1 MTDAATKEAPGR
13 PQSSSTPLGEGSA
26 QPGSGNAPKAARSGR
41 WKFFLILAI
50 SVAPVLASY
59 LMYYVVKPEGR
70 TNYGEL
76 LDPQRPV
83 EGLAVRPAAGGQTD
97 LSVHRGK
104 WVMLSID
111 GQGCQQACADKLYVI
126 RQVRLTA
133 GKERDRVERVLLLT
147 DDTPLDPAL
156 QGEHEGLVVHRLAT
170 SDLERFFPVEP
181 GGRPEDHIYVV
192 DPLGNVMMRFP
203 RSADPNR
210 MKKDL
215 AKLLRASR
223 VG

>member
-1 MTDAATKEAPGR
+1 VTDAAATERPGF
-13 PQSSSTPLGEGSA
+13 
-26 QPGSGNAPKAARSGR
+26 SGNSSLPEGAGDGGARKSTRAGR
-41 WKFFLILAI
+41 WKFFAILAI

-83 EGLAVRPAAGGQTD
+83 EGLTVQPAAGGQAD
-97 LSVHRGK
+97 LAVHRGK

-111 GQGCQQACADKLYVI
+111 GEGCRQACADKLYVI

-156 QGEHEGLVVHRLAT
+156 QREHEGLVVHRLAT
-170 SDLERFFPVEP
+170 SALERWFPVEQ
-181 GGRPEDHIYVV
+181 GGRPEDHVYLI

-203 RSADPNR
+203 KSADPNR